1 MSSLAMVMFMVSMA
15 VASLVASLLT
25 NIVDSVTGQGGG
37 VSWLS
42 SDIDE
47 GHVDYYY
54 WLLSFLTL
62 LNFVYY
68 LICCRVHR
76 SFSSSESRLSHAVD
90 EERYDGIEGKP

>member
-15 VASLVASLLT
+15 AASLVSSLLT
-25 NIVDSVTGQGGG
+25 NIVDSDTSQGGD

-54 WLLSFLTL
+54 WLLSFLTF

-68 LICCRVHR
+68 LICYRVHQ
-76 SFSSSESRLSHAVD
+76 SFSSSESRLSHAINK
-90 EERYDGIEGKP
+90 ERFDGIEGKP